1 MSPYDIGVGAEYA
14 KPLLLLFHDAFLRLC
29 ELSNEIKDIT
39 FANLLENDKLAN
51 ELYTYLNSE
60 RPYKINSA
68 KYYIRRGLLLL
79 DIYSDHQ
86 IINMCKD
93 IDFRGIHMCCRIFR
107 IDFITG
113 VLSVPGEFDPFS
125 INYVEYQIRDDI
137 FRIKDFIQSH

>member
-1 MSPYDIGVGAEYA
+1 MI
-14 KPLLLLFHDAFLRLC
+14 
-29 ELSNEIKDIT
+29 
-39 FANLLENDKLAN
+39 LENDKLAN

-113 VLSVPGEFDPFS
+113 VLSVPGEFDPFYLPQL
-125 INYVEYQIRDDI
+125 IPERCGAWWQACCTEGV
-137 FRIKDFIQSH
+137 